1 MTLILTILSLI
12 LNGYLFYLLKKLT
25 KKLDSTLKDFS
36 YLSNELDV
44 KINELDFEVNKLDAK
59 IISDKQDL
67 LQELKHINKVNQNQ
81 NTNLHKQLISKEFE
95 KFKSDIDK
103 TLKDMIKN
111 VENIKIY

>member
-25 KKLDSTLKDFS
+25 KETNIEELNSILKRSS
-36 YLSNELDV
+36 YLLNE
-44 KINELDFEVNKLDAK
+44 LDAK
-59 IISDKQDL
+59 ITSNQNYF

-81 NTNLHKQLISKEFE
+81 NTNLHKQLVSEEFK

-103 TLKDMIKN
+103 TLKDMIKS
-111 VENIKIY
+111 VENIKVY